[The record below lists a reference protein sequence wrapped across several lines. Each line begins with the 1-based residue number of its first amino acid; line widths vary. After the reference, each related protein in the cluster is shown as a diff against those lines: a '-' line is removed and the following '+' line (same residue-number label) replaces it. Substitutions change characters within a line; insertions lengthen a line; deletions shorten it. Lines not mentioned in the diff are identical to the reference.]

1 MTRTTGRTRQR
12 RQVLAALFLALG
24 LLGPAPAI
32 FAAGVSMEQAVKMSE
47 KRYHARVVKA
57 EAQKNGGH
65 TVYVLRLL
73 NDSGHVW
80 TIRVDA
86 ATGSVL

>member
-1 MTRTTGRTRQR
+1 MTGTTRNPR
-12 RQVLAALFLALG
+12 RALAALAVVLG
-24 LLGPAPAI
+24 LLGAPQVVFSAP
-32 FAAGVSMEQAVKMSE
+32 VSMEQAVKTTE

-57 EAQKNGGH
+57 QAEKEGGR

-80 TIRVDA
+80 TVRVDA

>member
-1 MTRTTGRTRQR
+1 MTRTVRRTRQR
-12 RQVLAALFLALG
+12 RRALTALILALG
-24 LLGPAPAI
+24 LLGPAQPL
-32 FAAGVSMEQAVKMSE
+32 FAAGVSMEQAVKMTE

-80 TIRVDA
+80 TVRVDA